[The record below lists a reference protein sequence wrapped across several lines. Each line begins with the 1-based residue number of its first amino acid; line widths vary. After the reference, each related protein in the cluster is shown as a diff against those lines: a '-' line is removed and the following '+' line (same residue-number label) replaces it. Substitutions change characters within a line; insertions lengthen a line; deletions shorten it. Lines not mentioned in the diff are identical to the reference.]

1 VHKSTV
7 DNTLAVVGMFID
19 PKSAENNQEFDKIL
33 RGWEK
38 YAEETA
44 SICNSTISNLT
55 TIEEEGTSARHRQDR
70 RLEAF
75 NIYSLLAEG
84 TGFYHYD
91 GSLTTPPCSEI
102 VWWSLADT
110 NTKISVYQYNQLT
123 SLVLEFMSRET
134 CELATIA
141 SKSGTSS
148 RPQQP
153 LNGRIIK
160 HICRESAKPTATA
173 DSPESSSASSAMTK
187 ATAFAAAAATS
198 TAGILGAAAG
208 LF

>member
-7 DNTLAVVGMFID
+7 DNTLAVVGMFLD

-33 RGWEK
+33 RGWEQ
-38 YAEETA
+38 YAEET
-44 SICNSTISNLT
+44 SSMCNNTITNLT
-55 TIEEEGTSARHRQDR
+55 TIEEEGTSARHRHDR

-75 NIYSLLAEG
+75 DIYSLLAAG

-123 SLVLEFMSRET
+123 SLVLEFMNRET

-160 HICRESAKPTATA
+160 HICPESAKPTATA
-173 DSPESSSASSAMTK
+173 NSPSSSARSAMTK
-187 ATAFAAAAATS
+187 ATAFATAAATS
-198 TAGILGAAAG
+198 TVGILGAATG
-208 LF
+208 IF